1 MAFLLDGF
9 ANVDVS
15 LYASQP
21 FLFWPLPFGLPC
33 FWTWLTPSTVGS
45 LPIVLVP
52 LMYFAVALP
61 ASSFLSFCLIVAAV
75 TSGDSSLMIFEMKVW
90 SFRPN
95 RKLSHCRTDS
105 VSAL

>member
-1 MAFLLDGF
+1 MKTTHKHDNGF
-9 ANVDVS
+9 KTGQYKNKDIPESEIPGSVS
-15 LYASQP
+15 
-21 FLFWPLPFGLPC
+21 
-33 FWTWLTPSTVGS
+33 VH
-45 LPIVLVP
+45 
-52 LMYFAVALP
+52 ALP

-95 RKLSHCRTDS
+95 RKMSHCRTDS

>member
-1 MAFLLDGF
+1 M
-9 ANVDVS
+9 
-15 LYASQP
+15 
-21 FLFWPLPFGLPC
+21 PFGLP
-33 FWTWLTPSTVGS
+33 FFLTLLTPSTVGS

-61 ASSFLSFCLIVAAV
+61 ASSFLSFYLIVAAV

-95 RKLSHCRTDS
+95 RKMSHRRTDS
-105 VSAL
+105 ISAL